1 MPCAPGSP
9 LTNRAVSCPKCS
21 AKANKQRWPL
31 SGCVGGGGGGGCTA
45 ENGKKYELKRV
56 GEKMRAVRSRR
67 GRRFL
72 KMLRSTRE
80 KRTSRYWRDRGLRKN
95 VKCM

>member
-1 MPCAPGSP
+1 MPKVFGEGKQAKM
-9 LTNRAVSCPKCS
+9 AVVWVC
-21 AKANKQRWPL
+21 
-31 SGCVGGGGGGGCTA
+31 GGRGRRRCTA